1 MLGVPCVYY
10 GDEAGCEGLPD
21 PFNRGTYPW
30 GREDED
36 LFYWYRRLAN
46 LRQEYRLL
54 QEGEFW
60 PLALAD
66 DVYACRRFWSAQ
78 AIKSGQIKEDAAD
91 FGEVLVVCNRNT
103 EETVSVQLPLPMQG
117 ECAWGM
123 ELLSGRQVVD
133 LAGQQSLL
141 QSLPPLSAQV
151 WLFRRQAPAQWRPER
166 AAGVLCPIS
175 ALPLTEGGWPAAARR
190 FVDYLVMAGQ
200 KVWQLL
206 PLCVYH
212 LLFRRIQPII
222 QQIQSVRMFQELML
236 PTIFKN

>member
-1 MLGVPCVYY
+1 VWEDASNKQSYGEKRRYLFGEELDGVMNYPFRDAAQAFILGKLDAEDMAARFISQLENYPAYALVNNLNLIGTQLDRNTPAGRLAAEEYELTPEQRQLGKQRLKLLSLLQFTMLGVPCVYY

-91 FGEVLVVCNRNT
+91 FE
-103 EETVSVQLPLPMQG
+103 
-117 ECAWGM
+117 
-123 ELLSGRQVVD
+123 
-133 LAGQQSLL
+133 
-141 QSLPPLSAQV
+141 
-151 WLFRRQAPAQWRPER
+151 
-166 AAGVLCPIS
+166 
-175 ALPLTEGGWPAAARR
+175 
-190 FVDYLVMAGQ
+190 
-200 KVWQLL
+200 
-206 PLCVYH
+206 
-212 LLFRRIQPII
+212 
-222 QQIQSVRMFQELML
+222 
-236 PTIFKN
+236 